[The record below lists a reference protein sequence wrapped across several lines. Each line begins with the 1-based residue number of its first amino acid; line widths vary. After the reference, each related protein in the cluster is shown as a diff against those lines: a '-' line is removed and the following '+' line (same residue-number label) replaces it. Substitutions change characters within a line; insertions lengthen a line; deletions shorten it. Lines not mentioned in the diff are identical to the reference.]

1 MYFCETVKIPLFFTH
16 MVDPVEL
23 AKKRIEEIR
32 QALKEGKRVYL
43 GRTKI
48 ESIEI
53 VPSIT
58 GRSYVVIINNKRVMY
73 LSNFIRHEVR
83 IEG

>member
-1 MYFCETVKIPLFFTH
+1 MIDVA
-16 MVDPVEL
+16 EL
-23 AKKRIEEIR
+23 AKKRVEEIQ

-53 VPSIT
+53 VPSM
-58 GRSYVVIINNKRVMY
+58 RKSYVVIINNKRVMY

-83 IEG
+83 IEE

>member
-1 MYFCETVKIPLFFTH
+1 MGMDLD
-16 MVDPVEL
+16 MVEL
-23 AKKRIEEIR
+23 AKKRIEEIQ

-48 ESIEI
+48 ESIEL

-58 GRSYVVIINNKRVMY
+58 RRSYVVIINNKRVLY

>member
-1 MYFCETVKIPLFFTH
+1 MQNPEDL
-16 MVDPVEL
+16 VEM
-23 AKKRIEEIR
+23 AKKKVTEIR
-32 QALKEGKRVYL
+32 EALKSGRQVYI

-48 ESIEI
+48 ENIEM

-58 GRSYVVIINNKRVMY
+58 GKSYVVIINGKKVLY

-83 IEG
+83 IV

>member
-1 MYFCETVKIPLFFTH
+1 MQNPQEQDLIE
-16 MVDPVEL
+16 M
-23 AKKRIEEIR
+23 AKKKVAEI
-32 QALKEGKRVYL
+32 QEALKEGKQVYI

-48 ESIEI
+48 ESVEM

-58 GRSYVVIINNKRVMY
+58 GKSYVIILNKRKVLY

-83 IEG
+83 IV

>member
-1 MYFCETVKIPLFFTH
+1 MGMEV
-16 MVDPVEL
+16 VEL
-23 AKKRIEEIR
+23 AKKRIEEIKK
-32 QALKEGKRVYL
+32 ALQEGKRVYL

-48 ESIEI
+48 ESIEL

-58 GRSYVVIINNKRVMY
+58 GRSYVVIINFQKVMY

-83 IEG
+83 IEV

>member
-1 MYFCETVKIPLFFTH
+1 MGMDID
-16 MVDPVEL
+16 MVEL
-23 AKKRIEEIR
+23 AKKRVEEIR

-53 VPSIT
+53 VPSIM
-58 GRSYVVIINNKRVMY
+58 RKSYVVIINNKRVMY

>member
-1 MYFCETVKIPLFFTH
+1 MED
-16 MVDPVEL
+16 MVEL
-23 AKKRIEEIR
+23 AKRRVEEIQ
-32 QALKEGKRVYL
+32 QALKEGKQVYL

-53 VPSIT
+53 VPSLT
-58 GRSYVVIINNKRVMY
+58 GRSYVVIINKKKVMY

-83 IEG
+83 IV

>member
-1 MYFCETVKIPLFFTH
+1 MG
-16 MVDPVEL
+16 MDMDMVEL
-23 AKKRIEEIR
+23 AKKRVEEIR

-53 VPSIT
+53 VPSIM
-58 GRSYVVIINNKRVMY
+58 RKSYVVIINNKRVMY

-83 IEG
+83 IEE

>member
-1 MYFCETVKIPLFFTH
+1 MG
-16 MVDPVEL
+16 MDMDMVEL
-23 AKKRIEEIR
+23 AKKRVEEIR

-53 VPSIT
+53 VPSIM
-58 GRSYVVIINNKRVMY
+58 RKSYVVIINNKRVMY

>member
-1 MYFCETVKIPLFFTH
+1 MGTDLD
-16 MVDPVEL
+16 MVEL
-23 AKKRIEEIR
+23 AKKRIEEIKK
-32 QALKEGKRVYL
+32 ALQEGKRVYL

-48 ESIEI
+48 ESIEL

-58 GRSYVVIINNKRVMY
+58 RRSYVVIINNKRVMY